1 MQFIHSLLERFR
13 AAWAV
18 LSAYPDLFIVAVAL
32 SAAAAWWLRSAIGK
46 GQVDAL
52 NARIG
57 ALEERLRL
65 AADKFQSMSEERGR
79 LEAEVRKLDTQIE
92 DKMPV
97 YALTQTSAAAVASLG
112 KLDRLEKEV
121 ASSLEQARIVRR

>member
-1 MQFIHSLLERFR
+1 MQFIQSFMERFR

-18 LSAYPDLFIVAVAL
+18 LSAYPDLFVVAVAL
-32 SAAAAWWLRSAIGK
+32 TAAAAWWLRSAIGR
-46 GQVDAL
+46 GEVAAL
-52 NARIG
+52 NARTG

-97 YALTQTSAAAVASLG
+97 YALTQTSAAAKASLG
-112 KLDRLEKEV
+112 ELDELGKEV
-121 ASSLEQARIVRR
+121 ASSLESPRVR

>member
-1 MQFIHSLLERFR
+1 MQPLLERFG

-18 LSAYPDLFIVAVAL
+18 LSAYPDLFVAAIAL
-32 SAAAAWWLRSAIGK
+32 SAAAAWWLRSTIGR
-46 GQVDAL
+46 GEVAAL

-97 YALTQTSAAAVASLG
+97 YALTQTSAAAVVSLG

-121 ASSLEQARIVRR
+121 ASSLEQARIIRR

>member
-1 MQFIHSLLERFR
+1 M
-13 AAWAV
+13 

>member
-1 MQFIHSLLERFR
+1 MQFIQRLLERFGS
-13 AAWAV
+13 AWAV
-18 LSAYPDLFIVAVAL
+18 LSTYPDLFVVAVVL
-32 SAAAAWWLRSAIGK
+32 SAVAAWWLRSAIGK
-46 GQVDAL
+46 GEVAAL

-121 ASSLEQARIVRR
+121 ASSLDQTRVIRR

>member
-1 MQFIHSLLERFR
+1 MQFIRSLLERFR

-32 SAAAAWWLRSAIGK
+32 SAAAAWWLRSTIAK
-46 GQVDAL
+46 GEVAAL

-65 AADKFQSMSEERGR
+65 AGDKFQTMSEERGR

-92 DKMPV
+92 DKCRSTP
-97 YALTQTSAAAVASLG
+97 
-112 KLDRLEKEV
+112 
-121 ASSLEQARIVRR
+121 